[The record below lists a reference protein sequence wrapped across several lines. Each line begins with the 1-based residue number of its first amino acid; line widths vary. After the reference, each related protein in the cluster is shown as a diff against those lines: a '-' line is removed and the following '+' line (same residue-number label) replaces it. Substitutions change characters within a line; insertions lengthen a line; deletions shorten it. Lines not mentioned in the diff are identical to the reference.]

1 MDVTGQEFETF
12 MEVLTRL
19 NYISTEE
26 GAAQVASLISDQ
38 ADLSSDFKVS
48 QQRDDTHVQCIY
60 HIAGFKD
67 RQYFRLYGSL
77 YLIEAML

>member
-48 QQRDDTHVQCIY
+48 QQRDTHVP
-60 HIAGFKD
+60 
-67 RQYFRLYGSL
+67 
-77 YLIEAML
+77 